1 MRWFFN
7 AFWQI
12 FFKLPSNTFKYS
24 KVIISIYDISR
35 RKNNMLGAY
44 EDGRMLF
51 LHNELLLY
59 IFNCKWNRGKG
70 QFLDKNL

>member
-1 MRWFFN
+1 MLFGKYFSN
-7 AFWQI
+7 YLQI
-12 FFKLPSNTFKYS
+12 PSNTFKYS
-24 KVIISIYDISR
+24 KVMISIYDISR

-44 EDGRMLF
+44 EDDRMLF

>member
-1 MRWFFN
+1 M
-7 AFWQI
+7 
-12 FFKLPSNTFKYS
+12 
-24 KVIISIYDISR
+24 ISIYDISR

-70 QFLDKNL
+70 QFLDKKL

>member
-1 MRWFFN
+1 M
-7 AFWQI
+7 
-12 FFKLPSNTFKYS
+12 
-24 KVIISIYDISR
+24 ISIYDISR

-59 IFNCKWNRGKG
+59 IFNCKRNRGKG
-70 QFLDKNL
+70 QFLDKKL